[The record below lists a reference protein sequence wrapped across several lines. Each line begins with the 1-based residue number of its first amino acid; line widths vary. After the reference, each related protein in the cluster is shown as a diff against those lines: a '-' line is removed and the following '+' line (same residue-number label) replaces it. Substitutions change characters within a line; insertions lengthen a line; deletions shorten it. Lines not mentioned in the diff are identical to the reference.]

1 MGKMYTNF
9 NWYIESGSEDTCKIA
24 EIKISAI

>member
-1 MGKMYTNF
+1 MYTNF